1 MSFPMLLLEE
11 NSRFYQEARRQNH
24 IFGIFDMGWKNLYIH
39 RKVYLLVK
47 NII

>member
-1 MSFPMLLLEE
+1 MLLLEE

-24 IFGIFDMGWKNLYIH
+24 IISIFYMGWKNLYIH
-39 RKVYLLVK
+39 LKVYFLVK